1 MSKTPRTLVLRKSV
15 GPYSAG
21 TPMNK
26 VDYGGVIDLSLV
38 EMLRSRT
45 DIVPAEN
52 RSTRRAKSGKK
63 LVYDML
69 HANFNTNA

>member
-1 MSKTPRTLVLRKSV
+1 
-15 GPYSAG
+15 
-21 TPMNK
+21 MNE

-52 RSTRRAKSGKK
+52 RATRRAKSGKK